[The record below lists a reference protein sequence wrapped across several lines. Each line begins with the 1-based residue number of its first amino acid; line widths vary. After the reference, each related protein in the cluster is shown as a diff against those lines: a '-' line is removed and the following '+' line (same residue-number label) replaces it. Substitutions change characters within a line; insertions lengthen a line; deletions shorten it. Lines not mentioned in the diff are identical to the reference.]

1 MFSSVVSTAIVVF
14 TSCLGG
20 YIFGKFNFKGK
31 NFLFVCVLITMMVP
45 FQVTMIPTYIICSK
59 LNILNSMS
67 ALIIPFMVSGFGIF
81 LCRQFAESIPNDILE
96 AARIDGAGEWRIF
109 FGIVIHT
116 IKPAI
121 AALCIF
127 IFMGRWNDY
136 LWPLIAIVDEDKMTL
151 PLALNFFNSSL
162 LTDYCTSMSAGVLVM
177 IPIIIIYFIFQKQ
190 FIEGITMT
198 GIK

>member
-1 MFSSVVSTAIVVF
+1 MRIGKIIILAVAFIVVAFPFFWCLMLSFKSNAEIMVYRQHFSHQNGSYPDIMKVLTEAPFMTWLWNSLFSSVVSTAIVVF

-96 AARIDGAGEWRIF
+96 AARIDGAGNGESF
-109 FGIVIHT
+109 
-116 IKPAI
+116 
-121 AALCIF
+121 
-127 IFMGRWNDY
+127 
-136 LWPLIAIVDEDKMTL
+136 
-151 PLALNFFNSSL
+151 LAL
-162 LTDYCTSMSAGVLVM
+162 
-177 IPIIIIYFIFQKQ
+177 
-190 FIEGITMT
+190 
-198 GIK
+198 